1 MRQSTYERVCRIS
14 AIAIMLI
21 AIAIWTY
28 YFRELYELLIF
39 YDMEYSIF
47 EIFRGWY
54 AQILQLLA
62 EIVGIILLLALKKKG
77 LPVILG
83 VCALVLALECAIDAY
98 LLLVEYKQIF
108 DSDPVDFFQGA
119 LSLVIAAMLFFNAI
133 LYSMRATKSATLI
146 KYAAIILILLQLL
159 GIITELRAG
168 YSFHDILIEREF
180 DFPSYL
186 LLILVLQMS
195 VSKFTKQTSLMG
207 VVKSS
212 FRDMRN
218 SLMTEGIGID
228 RSTVLRLSDY
238 NKNGLW
244 CSSYSFLLAGFE
256 AGIYSMSLVSVG
268 DGIVGRV
275 SSAENGSGMNVFRF
289 RVTGVWFDSGDPSTC
304 DVMRFYGTDGL
315 FIQLIVRDS
324 IALRPRGVPIIGA
337 VNLSSREEG
346 TATNKLRVKISIVI
360 GFVRKHVR
368 RFVNFVKTNTVG
380 RIRNLK

>member
-1 MRQSTYERVCRIS
+1 MRLSTYERVCRIS
-14 AIAIMLI
+14 AIVIMLI

-168 YSFHDILIEREF
+168 DSFHDILIVREY

-228 RSTVLRLSDY
+228 RSTAVRLSYY

-244 CSSYSFLLAGFE
+244 CSSYSFMLAGFE

-268 DGIVGRV
+268 DGIVGRI